1 MSLLNCFFYFF
12 YTKDKDT
19 KMYLRDFK
27 LLVIHFIILLSALS
41 CNNNIANNGIIV
53 TNNSDLTRDS
63 ESIEIWVDQ
72 LSGILPEDINKIV
85 LLDNLGNQIGIQWVD
100 INLDS
105 IQDYL
110 LFQTSFEPHETKHFS
125 LIINNDSIKENTPI
139 SKTYCRIVPERL
151 DDFAWENDI
160 VAFRTYG
167 PKCQQLFEDGNPAG
181 LISSGIDCWL
191 KSVDYPI
198 IDKWYAN
205 NQEGISYHIDHGE
218 GLDNYHVGA
227 SRGCGGIALPYN
239 GKNVLSENFST
250 WEILANGPIRSIFEL
265 NYDTIK
271 VGNVGVLEKKRIT
284 LDLGTNFYHCTVSY
298 SSPEI
303 LDTASVGL
311 ALHNMKGKINS
322 SIKEGWAS
330 YWEPMDDS
338 YLGTAIIVDSKQV
351 LGIGVNDSDTQQ
363 KSESNIWVNL
373 KLDNNSFS
381 YWSGFGWEKRK
392 KFNSAI
398 EWENNLKKESIKK
411 RFPIEVRII
420 KN

>member
-1 MSLLNCFFYFF
+1 
-12 YTKDKDT
+12 
-19 KMYLRDFK
+19 MYLRDCK
-27 LLVIHFIILLSALS
+27 LFVIYFIILLPVLS
-41 CNNNIANNGIIV
+41 CTNKITSNSITV
-53 TNNSDLTRDS
+53 TNNSDLIRDS

-72 LSGILPEDINKIV
+72 LSGILHGDINKIV
-85 LLDNLGNQIGIQWVD
+85 LLDNSGNQMRIQWVD

-110 LFQTSFEPHETKHFS
+110 LFQTNFEPHETKHFS
-125 LIINNDSIKENTPI
+125 LIIDNEPTKENTSTP
-139 SKTYCRIVPERL
+139 KTYCRIVPERL

-167 PKCQQLFEDGNPAG
+167 PKCQQLFEDGNSAG

-198 IDKWYAN
+198 IDKWYSN
-205 NQEGISYHIDHGE
+205 NEKGISYHIDHGE

-227 SRGCGGIALPYN
+227 SRGCGGTALIYN
-239 GKNVLSENFST
+239 GKNILSKNFSA
-250 WEILANGPIRSIFEL
+250 WKVLANGPIRSIFEL

-271 VGNVGVLEKKRIT
+271 VGNVSVLEKKRIT

-298 SSPEI
+298 SAPEI
-303 LDTASVGL
+303 LGTASVGL
-311 ALHNMKGKINS
+311 ALHNKKGEINS
-322 SIKEGWAS
+322 SLKDGWAS

-338 YLGTAIIVDSKQV
+338 YLGTAIIVDSKQI
-351 LGIGVNDSDTQQ
+351 LEIGVKDSDTEQ
-363 KSESNIWVNL
+363 ESDIWINL
-373 KLDNNSFS
+373 KLDKNSFS

-392 KFNSAI
+392 KINSSY
-398 EWENNLKKESIKK
+398 EWENYLKKESIKK

-420 KN
+420 NN